1 MLCSACMLLYCL
13 LWRRVRSRQSNA
25 GTLPRTNY
33 GSWPIFATLLSI
45 GSNTLHQFLKHFT
58 LLRCACYTSSIYM
71 TATKNQN
78 RTTLLSSRP
87 KDKAT
92 RSGVDGE
99 FAKTLF
105 RQKSSW
111 AFSRLLGIISH
122 ILPDQLSA
130 ALQLGIPAHWR
141 KIWESSN
148 CQMVQ
153 MADNLSSQVNLGRLS
168 ISECLSTC
176 ILGVTLV
183 GRVMVGSGGYCWW
196 SEWGT
201 WEKVALVLSKNP
213 PTRIFRVLQLVKVSS
228 GSLQWSCGRGR
239 RKW

>member
-58 LLRCACYTSSIYM
+58 LLRCTWYTSSIYM

-78 RTTLLSSRP
+78 RTTLFSSRP

-99 FAKTLF
+99 FAKTLC

-111 AFSRLLGIISH
+111 AFSSLALSHTFSPISYRLPCS
-122 ILPDQLSA
+122 SA
-130 ALQLGIPAHWR
+130 F
-141 KIWESSN
+141 
-148 CQMVQ
+148 
-153 MADNLSSQVNLGRLS
+153 
-168 ISECLSTC
+168 
-176 ILGVTLV
+176 
-183 GRVMVGSGGYCWW
+183 
-196 SEWGT
+196 
-201 WEKVALVLSKNP
+201 P
-213 PTRIFRVLQLVKVSS
+213 PTGEKFENHQTAK
-228 GSLQWSCGRGR
+228 WS
-239 RKW
+239 KWPTICPAKLIWVVYLSRNV